1 MTEDMFG
8 GLHRNDEMKRAEQSG
23 WSRKKT
29 KSADRNKGLAAEAL
43 LRSLDGCHWVSRNS
57 PQSALDTADF
67 VRHVP
72 PTHMSA
78 WSSSVPSGPRRQT
91 SFSGFRRRCVSSQV
105 RRPYFL
111 RTFQAIS
118 ECGCKRISLT
128 LRVLQCCNAGV
139 GPSPAR
145 LRVQLVSPP
154 DWRCRSRL
162 QSVRRCSCSGSELSP
177 SGCSCG

>member
-57 PQSALDTADF
+57 PRSALDTADF

-72 PTHMSA
+72 EFPMQTR
-78 WSSSVPSGPRRQT
+78 SSGIYVIDLDLK
-91 SFSGFRRRCVSSQV
+91 F
-105 RRPYFL
+105 
-111 RTFQAIS
+111 
-118 ECGCKRISLT
+118 
-128 LRVLQCCNAGV
+128 
-139 GPSPAR
+139 
-145 LRVQLVSPP
+145 
-154 DWRCRSRL
+154 
-162 QSVRRCSCSGSELSP
+162 
-177 SGCSCG
+177 

>member
-29 KSADRNKGLAAEAL
+29 KSADRNKGLATEAL

-72 PTHMSA
+72 E
-78 WSSSVPSGPRRQT
+78 
-91 SFSGFRRRCVSSQV
+91 F
-105 RRPYFL
+105 
-111 RTFQAIS
+111 
-118 ECGCKRISLT
+118 
-128 LRVLQCCNAGV
+128 
-139 GPSPAR
+139 
-145 LRVQLVSPP
+145 
-154 DWRCRSRL
+154 
-162 QSVRRCSCSGSELSP
+162 LSP
-177 SGCSCG
+177 NSQGKPFYYKAWGRVTGQECASKKYDCPRFPGK

>member
-72 PTHMSA
+72 MFPGLGKQGNK
-78 WSSSVPSGPRRQT
+78 PLGPRVRASLNYRRRRPPLSKREIRVLCFKNQPLGLQVQQARQLPSFSATASVSPFGTT
-91 SFSGFRRRCVSSQV
+91 SFR
-105 RRPYFL
+105 
-111 RTFQAIS
+111 
-118 ECGCKRISLT
+118 
-128 LRVLQCCNAGV
+128 N
-139 GPSPAR
+139 
-145 LRVQLVSPP
+145 
-154 DWRCRSRL
+154 
-162 QSVRRCSCSGSELSP
+162 
-177 SGCSCG
+177 

>member
-29 KSADRNKGLAAEAL
+29 KSADRNKGLATEAL

-72 PTHMSA
+72 EFL
-78 WSSSVPSGPRRQT
+78 VGCVLLRRFT
-91 SFSGFRRRCVSSQV
+91 
-105 RRPYFL
+105 
-111 RTFQAIS
+111 
-118 ECGCKRISLT
+118 CGSDHLF
-128 LRVLQCCNAGV
+128 
-139 GPSPAR
+139 
-145 LRVQLVSPP
+145 
-154 DWRCRSRL
+154 L
-162 QSVRRCSCSGSELSP
+162 QSVANFLLH
-177 SGCSCG
+177 

>member
-72 PTHMSA
+72 AFPLFRPNNRVWEPEPRLCRHWVA
-78 WSSSVPSGPRRQT
+78 WIHCSSNMNLRR
-91 SFSGFRRRCVSSQV
+91 S
-105 RRPYFL
+105 
-111 RTFQAIS
+111 
-118 ECGCKRISLT
+118 
-128 LRVLQCCNAGV
+128 
-139 GPSPAR
+139 
-145 LRVQLVSPP
+145 
-154 DWRCRSRL
+154 
-162 QSVRRCSCSGSELSP
+162 
-177 SGCSCG
+177 

>member
-29 KSADRNKGLAAEAL
+29 KSADRNKGLAPEAL

-72 PTHMSA
+72 ELPGH
-78 WSSSVPSGPRRQT
+78 
-91 SFSGFRRRCVSSQV
+91 
-105 RRPYFL
+105 
-111 RTFQAIS
+111 
-118 ECGCKRISLT
+118 ISLVQRSGALWHSAARFAPGNGFVAAAME
-128 LRVLQCCNAGV
+128 LR
-139 GPSPAR
+139 
-145 LRVQLVSPP
+145 
-154 DWRCRSRL
+154 DMEKIFMRSR
-162 QSVRRCSCSGSELSP
+162 RGS
-177 SGCSCG
+177 